1 MIIRPAEEADLP
13 QILSVTEQGTRESA
27 FEGTYDHERTTDYV
41 RTHMYWDKA
50 ATIVAIDD
58 DEKLVGGFIA
68 IAGHEMWAERLC
80 GLSKFWVLQRR
91 TNTARLLVQAL
102 IDFAEEREC
111 MSIYVSATAQ
121 LAQKEQ
127 KLFENLL
134 TRSGFDYA
142 GAVMKRNM

>member
-27 FEGTYDHERTTDYV
+27 FAGTYDRERTTDYV
-41 RTHMYWDKA
+41 RTHMYWDDA
-50 ATIVAIDD
+50 AVIVAIDD
-58 DEKLVGGFIA
+58 NEKLVGGFIA
-68 IAGHEMWAERLC
+68 VTGYEMWAERLC

-102 IDFAEEREC
+102 IDFSEDREC

-134 TRSGFDYA
+134 TRAGFDHA
-142 GAVMKRNM
+142 GAVMKRDM